1 MNAAFM
7 TAPVLRTK
15 LFPPAVPT
23 QLLPRDSLLE
33 RLWQGRE
40 KPLLVL
46 SAPAGFGK
54 STILTQFRQ
63 RLINDGAQVVWL
75 TCEESDSEPQ
85 RLLQYLSAAIAEH
98 APEQMQGLQAML
110 NTDVSLP
117 AEALIDAFLAELQ
130 RLPGQWYV
138 FLDDFHRVR
147 HPALAQ
153 SSRYFLTKLP
163 AHVHLVTSTRR
174 RPRFVVDE
182 PALAAQC
189 LWLSGEDLRLSLS
202 ETEHFLCQLRGLN
215 LTSEEV
221 GKLHKR
227 TEGWLTAL
235 HLLALALQRQ
245 PDPAKFLE
253 ALSGTERNIADYL
266 AEDVLVHL
274 EPDMQRFLELTS
286 PLDEFCAELCDSLL
300 GREDSQ
306 QRINFL
312 QHAQLFIIPLDE
324 EGKWFRYHHLFS
336 EFLLARLARHA
347 SAAEQCIR
355 ASRWF
360 DQQNMG
366 DKAVM
371 YALRARDYPLA
382 ASLLEREGAA
392 LVAGSRVYGV
402 LGLLEGLP
410 PEVIREYPV
419 FQIFYAWQ
427 KAFEGRHAEAE
438 GLIEEV
444 SARLLQGLARGSR
457 PAAELLVAAQMLK
470 ALVLLYQDK
479 LHACVEVSRNWL
491 GKVPGGE
498 HVFRSSMYS
507 VQAGAHALLGE
518 YSEAAVCI
526 ERARASLEH
535 VDSEYL
541 HSWTNLIESLV
552 LKEQGMLESARK
564 LCEQARAR
572 IHQVFGRHSRVG
584 GPLALAHGDILYEQ
598 DRHAAILAEL
608 PSATTWRDLG
618 TPMELINRGQLVMI
632 RARFYAGES
641 QQALQELDEWLA
653 STEMPGYERLHAL
666 ALAVKVQF
674 LLWLRKP
681 AEASHAAVLLDGLQA
696 RIEKKQLNDAECA
709 LLLTRARVA
718 LSEKNPD
725 LIVADLERMAA
736 HLEPQVS
743 LGDRYLRIVLLLSVA
758 YWQKGNIEKA
768 LRLLESVMQRAWPQ
782 GYRRMF
788 MDEAM
793 LLLPCWQ
800 DLSVQHGEVL
810 SAWPLL
816 PEMLREQC
824 LRLSVDPEFLQEDQ
838 WVSHREREVLRLVA
852 AGMSNRDIA
861 QTVHLSEATIKWH
874 LHNLFGKL
882 GVRSRTQAVL
892 KGKELGLISEV

>member
-1 MNAAFM
+1 M

-15 LFPPAVPT
+15 LFPPSVPA
-23 QLLPRDSLLE
+23 QLLTRDSLLE
-33 RLWQGRE
+33 RLWQHRE
-40 KPLLVL
+40 RSLLVL

-63 RLINDGAQVVWL
+63 RLREDGAKVVWL
-75 TCEESDSEPQ
+75 SCEEADSEPQ
-85 RLLQYLSAAIAEH
+85 RLLQYLAAAIAQE

-117 AEALIDAFLAELQ
+117 AEALIDAFVAELR
-130 RLPGQWYV
+130 RLPGQWYL

-147 HPALAQ
+147 HPGLAAG
-153 SSRYFLTKLP
+153 SRHFMAALP
-163 AHVHLVTSTRR
+163 AHIHLVTSTRR
-174 RPRFVVDE
+174 QPRFVVNE
-182 PALAAQC
+182 PALASRFF
-189 LWLSGEDLRLSLS
+189 WLNGDDLRLTAD
-202 ETEHFLCQLRGLN
+202 ETRHFLCQLRGLN
-215 LTSEEV
+215 LTDEQISR
-221 GKLHKR
+221 LHRR

-235 HLLALALQRQ
+235 HLLALALQRH
-245 PDPAKFLE
+245 PNPANFID

-266 AEDVLVHL
+266 AEDVLAQL
-274 EPDMQRFLELTS
+274 DQPMQHFLEQTS
-286 PLDEFCAELCDSLL
+286 ALDEFCAELCDSLL

-306 QRINFL
+306 ERIAFL

-324 EGKWFRYHHLFS
+324 QGKWFRYHHLFS
-336 EFLLARLARHA
+336 EFLRARLQRQGGTAD
-347 SAAEQCIR
+347 QCIR

-360 DQQNMG
+360 DSQQMG

-402 LGLLEGLP
+402 LALLEGLP

-427 KAFEGRHAEAE
+427 KAFEGGHAEAE
-438 GLIEEV
+438 GLIDEV
-444 SARLLQGLARGSR
+444 SGRLMQGLARGSR

-470 ALVLLYQDK
+470 GLVLLYQDK

-491 GKVPGGE
+491 GKVPSGE
-498 HVFRSSMYS
+498 HVFRSSMFS

-526 ERARASLEH
+526 EHARASLEH

-541 HSWTNLIESLV
+541 HSWTSLIEALV
-552 LKEQGMLESARK
+552 LKEQGQLEPARRQ
-564 LCEQARAR
+564 CEGARAR

-608 PSATTWRDLG
+608 PSATTWRDLA
-618 TPMELINRGQLVMI
+618 TPMELISRGQLVMI

-641 QQALQELDEWLA
+641 SQALQELDEWLQVIGQ
-653 STEMPGYERLHAL
+653 PGYERLQVL
-666 ALAVKVQF
+666 ALAIKVQF

-681 AEASHAAVLLDGLQA
+681 SEAGHSAVLLERLCE
-696 RIEKKQLNDAECA
+696 RIEKKQLGDAECA
-709 LLLTRARVA
+709 LLLTRSRVA

-725 LIVADLERMAA
+725 LVMADLERMTS
-736 HLEPQVS
+736 HLEHQPYQV
-743 LGDRYLRIVLLLSVA
+743 DRYLRALLLLSVA
-758 YWQKGNIEKA
+758 TWQKGNADKA
-768 LRLLESVMQRAWPQ
+768 LRGLETVLAKAWEQ
-782 GYRRMF
+782 GYRRLF
-788 MDEAM
+788 VDDAM

-800 DLSVQHGEVL
+800 DLLQQGAEVL
-810 SAWPLL
+810 SHWPLV

-824 LRLSVDPEFLQEDQ
+824 LRLSIDPAFLQEDQ
-838 WVSHREREVLRLVA
+838 WVSHREREILRLVA

-861 QTVHLSEATIKWH
+861 TTVHLSEATIKWH

-892 KGKELGLISEV
+892 KGKELGLVSEA